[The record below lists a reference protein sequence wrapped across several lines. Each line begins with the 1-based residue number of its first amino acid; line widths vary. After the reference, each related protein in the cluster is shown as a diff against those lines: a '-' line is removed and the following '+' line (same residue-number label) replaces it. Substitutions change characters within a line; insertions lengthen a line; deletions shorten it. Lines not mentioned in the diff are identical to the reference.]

1 MCGWLSCR
9 GDPNLPQE
17 ALGAEHGRE
26 LGPQD
31 LDGHL
36 AVVPDIVREIDCGH
50 SPAAQ
55 LPLNAVAV
63 GEGGLERHYG
73 IRKVGIQKRGASK

>member
-1 MCGWLSCR
+1 MCGWVSCAVTR
-9 GDPNLPQE
+9 IS
-17 ALGAEHGRE
+17 RRKRS
-26 LGPQD
+26 GPSMAASSGLQD
-31 LDGHL
+31 LDGDL
-36 AVVPDIVREIDCGH
+36 AMVPEIVGEIDRGH